1 VSPAKPAQPTA
12 ELQLDREA
20 GDRLVLRLAGAW
32 TIRSRLPRSAEA
44 LVGAT
49 RAGVRE
55 VAFDTSGLEAWDSAL
70 PAFLL
75 RLREGCREAGLE
87 CDLSAL
93 PEGVGRLIDLAS
105 EVPEREDARR
115 SGGRA
120 PVLERV
126 GRMASAL
133 VLAARDVLEFLG
145 EVTLSL
151 GRLLVGRAQFRR
163 VDLWRTVQ
171 ECGANALPIVTLISV
186 LVGMILAFVG
196 AVQLEQ
202 FGAEIYVANLVGLA
216 MAREMGAMMTAI
228 IMAGRTGAAF
238 AAQIGTMRVNEEID
252 ALATFDFS
260 PIDFLVL
267 PRALAL
273 AAMLP
278 LLCIYADFLGILGG
292 ALIGVGML
300 DLSPALYWDQTVG
313 AVDLMDFGV
322 GLFKSAVFG
331 VLVAIAGCLRGLQ
344 CGTSSAA
351 VGEAATSAVVTGIVA
366 IIVFDA
372 IFTVLFDVLGI

>member
-1 VSPAKPAQPTA
+1 VTPAPEQKPA
-12 ELQLDREA
+12 ELQLERRSPET
-20 GDRLVLRLAGAW
+20 LVLRLIGAW
-32 TIRSRLPRSAEA
+32 TIRSRLPTSAEA
-44 LVGAT
+44 LAGAT
-49 RAGVRE
+49 RSGARE
-55 VAFDTSGLEAWDSAL
+55 IVFDTSGLAAWDSAL

-75 RLREGCREAGLE
+75 RLGEGCRAAGLR

-93 PEGVGRLIDLAS
+93 PEGVGRLLELAS

-115 SGGRA
+115 AKLRVPLLARLGSVVIALALASRA
-120 PVLERV
+120 
-126 GRMASAL
+126 
-133 VLAARDVLEFLG
+133 VLEFMG
-145 EVTLSL
+145 ELTLSI
-151 GRLLVGRAQFRR
+151 GRLLTGRAQFRR

-171 ECGANALPIVTLISV
+171 ECGANALPIVTLISL

-267 PRALAL
+267 PRAIAL

-278 LLCIYADFLGILGG
+278 LLCIYADFLGIVGG

-331 VLVAIAGCLRGLQ
+331 VLVAVAGCLRGLQ

-351 VGEAATSAVVTGIVA
+351 VGLAATSAVVSGIVA

>member
-1 VSPAKPAQPTA
+1 VTATPARNRA
-12 ELQLDREA
+12 ELDFEPA
-20 GDRLVLRLAGAW
+20 GEGRLLLRLAGAW
-32 TIRSRLPRSAEA
+32 TIRSRLPRSSEA
-44 LVGAT
+44 LADAA
-49 RAGVRE
+49 RPGVRGI
-55 VAFDTSGLEAWDSAL
+55 AFDASGLTAWDSAL

-75 RLREGCREAGLE
+75 RLREGCQAAGLA
-87 CDLSAL
+87 CDLSGL
-93 PEGVGRLIDLAS
+93 PDGVGRLLDLAS

-115 SGGRA
+115 SSRRA
-120 PVLERV
+120 PLLARV
-126 GRMASAL
+126 GTATRALALAS
-133 VLAARDVLEFLG
+133 RDVLEFLG
-145 EVTLSL
+145 ELTLSL
-151 GRLLVGRAQFRR
+151 GRLLSGRAQFRR

-278 LLCIYADFLGILGG
+278 LLCVYSDFLGILGG

-313 AVDLMDFGV
+313 AVDLIDFAV
-322 GLFKSAVFG
+322 GLLKSAVFG
-331 VLVAIAGCLRGLQ
+331 VLVAVAGCLRGLQ

-372 IFTVLFDVLGI
+372 IFTVVFDVLGI

>member
-1 VSPAKPAQPTA
+1 MTTVAASQTA
-12 ELQLDREA
+12 ELHFERVSD
-20 GDRLVLRLAGAW
+20 DTLVLRLAGDW
-32 TIRSRLPRSAEA
+32 TIRARLPRSSDALAELTEPGIRGIA
-44 LVGAT
+44 LDV
-49 RAGVRE
+49 E
-55 VAFDTSGLEAWDSAL
+55 GLTAWDSAL

-75 RLREGCREAGLE
+75 RVRNGCDEKGLR
-87 CDLSAL
+87 CDLEAL
-93 PEGVGRLIDLAS
+93 PEGVAHLLELAS
-105 EVPEREDARR
+105 AVPERTDALR
-115 SGGRA
+115 SAEGL
-120 PVLERV
+120 PFSERL
-126 GRMASAL
+126 GNAATEL
-133 VLAARDVLEFLG
+133 THGARDMLEFLG
-145 EVTLSL
+145 ELTLSI
-151 GRLLVGRAQFRR
+151 GRLLRGQAQFRR

-273 AAMLP
+273 AAMMP
-278 LLCIYADFLGILGG
+278 LLCVYADVLGILGG

-300 DLSPALYWDQTVG
+300 DLSPALYWDQTLDSMG
-313 AVDLMDFGV
+313 LMDFGV
-322 GLFKSAVFG
+322 GLLKSAVFG
-331 VLVAIAGCLRGLQ
+331 VLVAVAGCLRGLQ
-344 CGTSSAA
+344 CGTSSSA
-351 VGEAATSAVVTGIVA
+351 VGLAATSAVVTGIVA

>member
-1 VSPAKPAQPTA
+1 MKAAPDRPGA
-12 ELQLDREA
+12 ELRVERA
-20 GDRLVLRLAGAW
+20 SPERGVLRLSGHW
-32 TIRSRLPRSAEA
+32 TIRARLPRSADA
-44 LVGAT
+44 LSQLR
-49 RAGVRE
+49 RAGVRSAS
-55 VAFDTSGLEAWDSAL
+55 VDASALEAWDSAL

-75 RLREGCREAGLE
+75 RLVQDCRAAGLE

-93 PEGVGRLIDLAS
+93 PEGVAHLLELAS
-105 EVPEREDARR
+105 EVPEREEARR
-115 SGGRA
+115 RRAREPWVVRLGRTA
-120 PVLERV
+120 RDLWAGALE
-126 GRMASAL
+126 
-133 VLAARDVLEFLG
+133 VLAFVG
-145 EVTLSL
+145 ELTLSL
-151 GRLLVGRAQFRR
+151 LRLLSGRARFRR

-278 LLCIYADFLGILGG
+278 LLCVYADFLGILGG

-322 GLFKSAVFG
+322 GLLKSAVFG

-351 VGEAATSAVVTGIVA
+351 VGVAATSAVVSGIVA